1 MFRLKNGA
9 ESGVRVEATIWIMG
23 GVVATILMSCVFR
36 RAFGCQDYCNHGV
49 ILITAKKFDPN
60 TNCID
65 KFSIPNLFINHGEIM
80 AIVSENDITKR
91 LINNDSLF
99 NNIFVYHQNFDI
111 IPSDKPHYGA
121 SIAYQDICELKED
134 FINELYDTIIDWVYG
149 TEKYRE
155 LKEIAVKKGKS
166 EQAANSEV
174 QRKAQAKF
182 RGNSS
187 SESLLIQ
194 GQLG

>member
-1 MFRLKNGA
+1 MFRLKNGVKC
-9 ESGVRVEATIWIMG
+9 GVRVEATIWIMG
-23 GVVATILMSCVFR
+23 GVEATVWMSCVFR

-49 ILITAKKFDPN
+49 ISITAKKFDPN

-99 NNIFVYHQNFDI
+99 NNIFVHHQNFDI

-121 SIAYQDICELKED
+121 SIAYQDSMD
-134 FINELYDTIIDWVYG
+134 FGVCQYAIHAETLLSSCG
-149 TEKYRE
+149 MR
-155 LKEIAVKKGKS
+155 
-166 EQAANSEV
+166 
-174 QRKAQAKF
+174 AQF
-182 RGNSS
+182 TR
-187 SESLLIQ
+187 
-194 GQLG
+194 